1 MNLSMQE
8 IQSACAKLAGHPESD
23 VLKLALFIANADLR
37 RDLEHDNEIV
47 VKDAKLST
55 VKMKLKVMK
64 ADNRLLRAQLNK
76 SQDMQFGQSSEKL
89 PKKPKEKKGDDDD
102 TGSVGASPDGS
113 DPNTGG
119 AEAKPEADKPK
130 PRGMLGRQAI
140 T

>member
-1 MNLSMQE
+1 M
-8 IQSACAKLAGHPESD
+8 
-23 VLKLALFIANADLR
+23 
-37 RDLEHDNEIV
+37 
-47 VKDAKLST
+47 ST
-55 VKMKLKVMK
+55 VKMKLKVVK
-64 ADNRLLRAQLNK
+64 ADNGLLRAQLNK
-76 SQDMQFGQSSEKL
+76 SQDMQFGPSSEKP
-89 PKKPKEKKGDDDD
+89 PKKRKKKKGDDDD